1 MSLWAGILGFVLQAR
16 WSFSSPD
23 MSPSRSLGRFRAL
36 CFIQVSSSAFLKSC
50 GLGILDGILAGV
62 LRAGT
67 PEVLGRGAV
76 FELGAA
82 TTGTVKLAKLRA
94 VYGDTAVL
102 TCEAGCEFGQIFICY
117 GTAASGGATVP
128 KACPGVSLRG
138 DTCKS
143 CDTITLPAYAA
154 WEMDDWREIGTQ

>member
-1 MSLWAGILGFVLQAR
+1 MLFTGGPAAFQR
-16 WSFSSPD
+16 
-23 MSPSRSLGRFRAL
+23 
-36 CFIQVSSSAFLKSC
+36 SSAWQAYAPAWAAPRGASGFNLGDHEWAKHGSC
-50 GLGILDGILAGV
+50 AGGKLGGDPTLFAEEV

-128 KACPGVSLRG
+128 KACPGVALRG

-143 CDTITLPAYAA
+143 CETITLPAYAA